1 MAKLKVKLLRGLAG
15 EREAHIQAVKS
26 LGLRKRGQER
36 ILEDNPMVWGN
47 IRKAFHLVGVAY
59 RIDFSGEIPV
69 VERDLSEEPDYT
81 VINKNGVYTNGKG
94 VYYFSRISDLE
105 EFLRKKG
112 YTKYKNW
119 NGEIV
124 EIA

>member
-1 MAKLKVKLLRGLAG
+1 MAKIKVKLLRGLAG
-15 EREAHIQAVKS
+15 ESERHIQAVKS
-26 LGLRKRGQER
+26 LGLKKRGQER
-36 ILEDNPMVWGN
+36 ILEESPMVLGN
-47 IRKAFHLVGVAY
+47 IRKAFHLVGIAY
-59 RIDFSGEIPV
+59 KIDFSGEIPV

-81 VINKNGVYTNGKG
+81 VIKKKGVYTNGKG

-105 EFLRKKG
+105 DFLRRKG

-124 EIA
+124 EI

>member
-15 EREAHIQAVKS
+15 ESERHKKAVKS
-26 LGLRKRGQER
+26 LGLKKRGQER
-36 ILEDNPMVWGN
+36 ILEDNPLVWGN

-59 RIDFSGEIPV
+59 KIDFSGEIPV

-81 VINKNGVYTNGKG
+81 VKKKDGIYTNGKG
-94 VYYFSRISDLE
+94 VYYFSRITDLE
-105 EFLRKKG
+105 DFLRKKG

-119 NGEIV
+119 EGEIV
-124 EIA
+124 EL

>member
-15 EREAHIQAVKS
+15 ESERHVQAVKS
-26 LGLRKRGQER
+26 LGLKKRGQER
-36 ILEDNPMVWGN
+36 ILEDNPLVWGN

-59 RIDFSGEIPV
+59 KIDFSGEIPT

-81 VINKNGVYTNGKG
+81 VKNKDGVYTNGKG
-94 VYYFSRISDLE
+94 VYYFSRITDLE
-105 EFLRKKG
+105 DFLRKKG

-119 NGEIV
+119 EGEIV
-124 EIA
+124 EL